1 MIQFTDKKF
10 ITPEMKMSDLIF
22 ENPSLLLM
30 MEHFGMSFMVHD
42 RTIRQLCEENNLSL
56 RIFIAL
62 ANLYQG
68 FSLSPNE
75 EFSDDDIPDIIT
87 YLKNSHH
94 YYESE
99 KYPEIINYIHELYE
113 KNNSPEIKL
122 IDKFFNE
129 YFEEV
134 KEHLSYENLTVFP
147 YFHELLE
154 CRKRKQPGCGNYE
167 FSVEDYRE
175 HHTDIE
181 SKLND
186 LKKLLLKHVPV
197 QQDSVLRRKIIMN
210 LFELEYDLT
219 IHSVIEE
226 TVLIPLIAKLERKY

>member
-1 MIQFTDKKF
+1 MQLTDKKF
-10 ITPEMKMSDLIF
+10 ITSEMKMSDLIF

-42 RTIRQLCEENNLSL
+42 RTILQLCEENNLSL
-56 RIFIAL
+56 KIFVAL

-68 FSLSPNE
+68 FNLSPNE
-75 EFSDDDIPDIIT
+75 EFSENDIPDIIT

-113 KNNSPEIKL
+113 KNKLPEIKL

-147 YFHELLE
+147 YFHELLA
-154 CRKRKQPGCGNYE
+154 CRKSNPPGCGHHD
-167 FSVEDYRE
+167 FSVEEYRE

-186 LKKLLLKHVPV
+186 LKKLLLKHIPV
-197 QQDSVLRRKIIMN
+197 QQDSVLRRKIIMS

-226 TVLIPLIAKLERKY
+226 TVLIPLIAKLERNY